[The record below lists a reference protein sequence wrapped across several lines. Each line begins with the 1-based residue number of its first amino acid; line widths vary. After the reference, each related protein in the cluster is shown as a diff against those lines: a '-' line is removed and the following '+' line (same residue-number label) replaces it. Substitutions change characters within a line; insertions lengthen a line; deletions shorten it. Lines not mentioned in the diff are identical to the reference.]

1 MTMADK
7 ELMSK
12 IYKQLIQLN
21 IKKIKQPCQKIG
33 RRPEERFPK
42 EGIQMINKRNSSQN
56 NNKVS
61 PNTGKNS
68 CHQKI
73 CK

>member
-42 EGIQMINKRNSSQN
+42 EGI
-56 NNKVS
+56 
-61 PNTGKNS
+61 
-68 CHQKI
+68 
-73 CK
+73 